1 MSDVKTNQF
10 GGALLFILG
19 EFASAEE
26 EMIEDGGM
34 EVFGEDDQGREGSCE
49 VSINEL
55 AQAAADEIKHFKEQ
69 LAKANER
76 VAELE
81 KNQPPIENG
90 KNRYGLDVSYFRN
103 IFNRELNRPLD
114 NYKPDEL
121 ARVLARLSRTADES
135 VMFEPEFSNKFAIE
149 KKIEGVND
157 FCATLQ
163 GYEDVQP
170 IGANYV
176 TSVALHR
183 DSFTEQLRK
192 EQE

>member
-55 AQAAADEIKHFKEQ
+55 AQAASDEIKHLTEK

-81 KNQPPIENG
+81 FQHQLLTKRIEPL
-90 KNRYGLDVSYFRN
+90 LDMQEDGEHYARCH
-103 IFNRELNRPLD
+103 
-114 NYKPDEL
+114 L
-121 ARVLARLSRTADES
+121 ADDIYEAFIEGSS
-135 VMFEPEFSNKFAIE
+135 VDALNKFAIE
-149 KKIEGVND
+149 QQIEGLKD
-157 FCATLQ
+157 YQ
-163 GYEDVQP
+163 
-170 IGANYV
+170 
-176 TSVALHR
+176 ALCGFADCR
-183 DSFTEQLRK
+183 KSIDARIAQLEEQLHK
-192 EQE
+192 EQS